1 MRYYL
6 LFLFL
11 LCISA
16 TMQANHKNSPVRT
29 DKNVS
34 VSATEVSSPSSPKE
48 KKFDL
53 KDVKNQAF
61 IAFGASLLGSLLILI
76 PYVSLLGLALGLGGL
91 VLGWMIRK
99 KVEKKLWARL
109 AITLGAL
116 CLLVFVATLV
126 LVIFV

>member
-1 MRYYL
+1 MDSN
-6 LFLFL
+6 
-11 LCISA
+11 I
-16 TMQANHKNSPVRT
+16 
-29 DKNVS
+29 S
-34 VSATEVSSPSSPKE
+34 VSEIETSASSSPKE

-76 PYVSLLGLALGLGGL
+76 PYVSLLGLALGVSGL

-116 CLLVFVATLV
+116 CLLVFIATLV